1 MAHICLI
8 LEGTYPFAIGGVSN
22 WVQMLVSGLPEH
34 DFSVAHIY
42 TGAEPD
48 QTRYTLPKNIKN
60 IHKIPL
66 TINEHNS
73 NIEIAVDTMPE
84 ADVYHALSTGFAGLL
99 AGETKYRKNK
109 PFILTEHGIYWH
121 EIELGVDE
129 VECGFKVIQTN
140 DGKLSLGKSWESW
153 LDTFKN
159 LAKKAYVEADE
170 ITTVCQANQD
180 KQLMLD
186 AEISK
191 CSVINNG
198 VDFNSF
204 QTIENKNTSNSP
216 ANIGLIGRVTSIKD
230 VETYIEACK
239 IVKKKMDKAQFYVIG
254 PIDHDEKYF
263 RKCLKLVKELELKD
277 FVFTGEADTKEYLKN
292 LDLVVLTSKSEG
304 LPFVL
309 LESMAAG
316 VPVVATDVGG
326 CRDVVLGNGDDF
338 GDAGLICSVADAPG
352 IAGAMFE
359 LCTNTK
365 LWRLCS
371 QAGQKRVV
379 EFYNKDLF
387 LEKYRLLYSKY
398 SNCSATKAPGHKG
411 MLQ

>member
-1 MAHICLI
+1 MANICLI
-8 LEGTYPFAIGGVSN
+8 LEGTYPFVTGGVSN

-34 DFSVAHIY
+34 NFSIAHIY

-48 QTRYTLPKNIKN
+48 RKKYELPHNLKKIV
-60 IHKIPL
+60 KIPL
-66 TINEHNS
+66 TINEDNS
-73 NIEIAVDTMPE
+73 NIQIAADRAPQ

-99 AGETKYRKNK
+99 AGEIKNNKNK

-140 DGKLSLGKSWESW
+140 DGRLSLGRTWELW
-153 LDTFKN
+153 LNTFKN
-159 LAKKAYVEADE
+159 LARQAYDDADE
-170 ITTVCQANQD
+170 ITTVCQSNLE
-180 KQLMLD
+180 KQLLLN
-186 AEISK
+186 AQISK

-198 VDFNSF
+198 VDLEKFKRH
-204 QTIENKNTSNSP
+204 TEKIKPNSP
-216 ANIGLIGRVTSIKD
+216 LNIGLIGRVTSIKN
-230 VETYIEACK
+230 VETYIKACSL
-239 IVKKKMDKAQFYVIG
+239 VKKKLPESNFFVIG
-254 PIDHDEKYF
+254 PTDHDKIYF
-263 RKCLKLVKELELKD
+263 QKCQQLVDELNLSD
-277 FVFTGEADTKEYLKN
+277 FIFTGEAKITKYLNN

-304 LPFVL
+304 QPFVL

-326 CRDVVLGNGDDF
+326 CRDVVAGNGDDF

-359 LCTNTK
+359 LCTNSEF
-365 LWRLCS
+365 WHSCS
-371 QAGQKRVV
+371 QAGKKRVA
-379 EFYNKDLF
+379 EFYNKNLF

-398 SNCSATKAPGHKG
+398 LT
-411 MLQ
+411 